1 MAPKL
6 LKVDKNGTKYW
17 TDSTCPKCGGK
28 GTIDAYYYN
37 AQGVCFQCGGS
48 GYYETNWKEYTP
60 EYAKKLEERRLA
72 RLRKKAP
79 EENAKWLKS
88 NGFSEDGTTWIVIG
102 NTWPIKEEL
111 KAAGAK
117 FNGLL
122 GWHFDHDPET
132 WPCFTVTTDDVC
144 YTSLY
149 CTYFWAAYS
158 DIADLIKELRAKY
171 TRKQDSKSEYIGTLG
186 EKLETTAKFIRAFT
200 FTTHYTYT
208 GETNFI
214 YKFVDANDNI
224 LTWKT
229 TRGLALEEGEI
240 YTVKGTIK
248 EHAEYKGEKQTQLTR
263 CSVRKEEN

>member
-6 LKVDKNGTKYW
+6 LRIDKNGTKYW

-28 GTIDAYYYN
+28 GVIDAYYYN
-37 AQGVCFQCGGS
+37 AQGVCFLCNGS
-48 GYYETNWKEYTP
+48 GYHETNWKEYTP
-60 EYAKKLEERRLA
+60 EYEKKLEERRLA

-79 EENAKWLKS
+79 EENAKWLKH
-88 NGFSEDGTTWIVIG
+88 NGFSEDGKTWIVIG
-102 NTWPIKEEL
+102 NTWPIKDEL

-122 GWHFDHDPET
+122 GWHFDHDPEA

-149 CTYFWAAYS
+149 GTYFWAAYC
-158 DIADLIKELRAKY
+158 DIADLIKDLQAKHAPKKD
-171 TRKQDSKSEYIGTLG
+171 TASEHIGTVG
-186 EKLETTAKFIRAFT
+186 EKLEVSAKFVKAFT
-200 FTTHYTYT
+200 FTTHYTYY

-214 YKFVDANDNI
+214 YKFVDADDNI

-229 TRGLALEEGEI
+229 TCLLDLEEGAV
-240 YTVKGTIK
+240 YQVKGKVK
-248 EHAEYKGEKQTQLTR
+248 EHGEYRGEKQTMLTR
-263 CSVRKEEN
+263 CNVKPLA